1 MQPVNPHR
9 HSSDM
14 NFHAKSGW
22 KSSLQHIPEG
32 SYLCCHLDKRQPG
45 QKNLSQT
52 CCRPAV
58 SAHNRTTRLALIFS
72 SFHILFPIFLLF
84 LHPEVAWTV
93 LSFISVVF
101 FPLSFPSSLTEIPKR
116 LQGCLHYWLWH
127 VWKEGK
133 MISNGVVIVP
143 QGSKPAS
150 QCPVL

>member
-1 MQPVNPHR
+1 
-9 HSSDM
+9 M

-32 SYLCCHLDKRQPG
+32 SYMCCHLEKRQPG

-58 SAHNRTTRLALIFS
+58 CLHTTGRHVWLQF
-72 SFHILFPIFLLF
+72 FLLF
-84 LHPEVAWTV
+84 TSYFPYFYSFCTQKSLGLCSV
-93 LSFISVVF
+93 LLVCF
-101 FPLSFPSSLTEIPKR
+101 FPLSFTSSLTGIPKR

-143 QGSKPAS
+143 RGSKPTS